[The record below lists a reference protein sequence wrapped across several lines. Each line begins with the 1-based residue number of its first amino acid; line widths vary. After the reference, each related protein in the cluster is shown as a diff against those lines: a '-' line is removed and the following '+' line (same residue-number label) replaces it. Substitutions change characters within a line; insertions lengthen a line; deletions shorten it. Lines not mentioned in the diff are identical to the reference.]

1 MKWICSIVL
10 VGLFCWGCEKK
21 IDLELEEQE
30 PLLVVEASIENDLP
44 PQVILTKSTG
54 YFSEITPGILAQS
67 FVRNAEVFV
76 SNGILTHKLK
86 EYAVPLAPGISAYY
100 YSVDSS
106 SLATA
111 FVGAL
116 DQQYSLRIVADGKEY
131 NAVTRIPAISK
142 QIDSVWWKPAPFT
155 EDTTR
160 AIVMARITDPP
171 GFGNYIRYFTKVN
184 QGPFLPPASSVFDD
198 LFIDGTTYEVQLQP
212 GIDRNMVS
220 DSIEYNF
227 FKRGDTVQLKH
238 SEINKQSFDFWRTW
252 EAAYFS
258 IGNPFSSPSRVLG
271 NISNGALGYFAGYA
285 NQFRTVIIPQ

>member
-10 VGLFCWGCEKK
+10 VCIFCWGCEKK

-44 PQVILTKSTG
+44 PHVILTKSSG
-54 YFSEITPGILAQS
+54 YFSEITPAILAQS
-67 FVRNAEVFV
+67 FVRNAEVFI
-76 SNGILTHKLK
+76 SNGILTHRLK

-100 YSVDSS
+100 YSIDSS
-106 SLATA
+106 DLATA
-111 FVGAL
+111 FLGAI
-116 DQQYSLRIVADGKEY
+116 DQQYSLRILTGGKEY

-155 EDTTR
+155 EDTTK
-160 AIVMARITDPP
+160 AIIMARVTDPP
-171 GFGNYIRYFTKVN
+171 GFGNYIRYFTRIN
-184 QGPFLPPASSVFDD
+184 QGPFLAPASSVFDD

-212 GIDRNMVS
+212 GIDRNQVS
-220 DSIEYNF
+220 DSIEYSF
-227 FKRGDTVQLKH
+227 FRRGDTVQLKH

-252 EAAYFS
+252 ESAYFS

-285 NQFRTVIIPQ
+285 NQYRTVVIPQ